1 MLAPLQHRDDAAAA
15 SHAPAAALT
24 VRALGYRRVRSSRP
38 DEVAELGAAAHE
50 LGVLAASERER
61 MCGDVCADDYVVSST
76 ILSMLLL
83 NGSACGQRFTDAVSR
98 AAPRPLDWMT
108 CSYECAGWGYVF
120 RRSLAKAA
128 VAGTRTLLLQI
139 VDVDAHGF
147 SYWHANP
154 MWGGSGFGISTLLV
168 DVQPGDDAPLLN
180 EAAHPGSAVVQLG
193 RRLRDFCVEHPGS
206 RLAIPFFPAPSRRA
220 LLAGVGR
227 VRLLPDGHE
236 RFGHSFG
243 SDPWISLLLGLV
255 EERGADTQAVVS
267 SLALNGYYSIAR
279 IALAADARLSLEIST

>member
-1 MLAPLQHRDDAAAA
+1 MLAPLQHRDHAAAA
-15 SHAPAAALT
+15 PDAPAAALT

-38 DEVAELGAAAHE
+38 DEVADLGAAADA
-50 LGVLAASERER
+50 LGRLAASEREHL
-61 MCGDVCADDYVVSST
+61 CGDAHVDDYVVSST

-83 NGSACGQRFTDAVSR
+83 NGSACGRRFTDAVSH

-120 RRSLAKAA
+120 ARSLAKAA
-128 VAGTRTLLLQI
+128 VDGPRTLLLQI

-168 DVQPGDDAPLLN
+168 DVRPADAAPLVN

-193 RRLRDFCVEHPGS
+193 RRLRAFCAEHPDA

-220 LLAGVGR
+220 LLVGVGR
-227 VRLLPDGHE
+227 VPLLPDGHQ

-255 EERGADTQAVVS
+255 EERGADTEAVVS

-279 IALAADARLSLEIST
+279 IALAADARFSLEVST